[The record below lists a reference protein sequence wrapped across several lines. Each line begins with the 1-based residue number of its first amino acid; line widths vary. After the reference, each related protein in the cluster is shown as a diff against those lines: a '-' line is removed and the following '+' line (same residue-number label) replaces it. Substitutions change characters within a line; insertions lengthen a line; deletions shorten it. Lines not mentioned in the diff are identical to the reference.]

1 MIILK
6 RNCHFTY
13 TIRLELAMAIIPLG
27 VVRVMF
33 PLAKVVQYFKRC
45 TGNPIAVL
53 SSTSTA
59 SLSTDEST
67 KEKPSSWTA
76 IENSL

>member
-1 MIILK
+1 
-6 RNCHFTY
+6 
-13 TIRLELAMAIIPLG
+13 MATIPLD

-33 PLAKVVQYFKRC
+33 PLAKVVPFFKHC
-45 TGNPIAVL
+45 TVNPFAVLSL

>member
-1 MIILK
+1 
-6 RNCHFTY
+6 
-13 TIRLELAMAIIPLG
+13 MATIPLD

-33 PLAKVVQYFKRC
+33 PLAKVVPFFKHC
-45 TGNPIAVL
+45 TVNPFAVL

-67 KEKPSSWTA
+67 KEKSSSWTA